1 MLAMLPTLSR
11 MNDLKLAHSPGQN
24 GQNTQLNQTYNPKIE
39 EKNVKKVIRGII
51 DLENE
56 RECKK
61 NIIFTFLL
69 LCIFSLIVKCY
80 HDGITSSNQLTLDIF
95 LLLIFSLFV
104 VLVNS

>member
-1 MLAMLPTLSR
+1 MLPTLSR

-51 DLENE
+51 DLERE

-61 NIIFTFLL
+61 KHNFYIFVIMH
-69 LCIFSLIVKCY
+69 IFFNCEMLS
-80 HDGITSSNQLTLDIF
+80 
-95 LLLIFSLFV
+95 
-104 VLVNS
+104 